1 MSVSQFGPESV
12 WPHNGYMTATEVPTV
27 GSTITTS
34 ASALVGIVREVVA
47 HDTTPN
53 LYRVRITVDAGTPDE
68 FDKWTMVR
76 VGSSRGT
83 ILGKPIPADAP
94 ASVAWYA
101 DDRG

>member
-1 MSVSQFGPESV
+1 MSS
-12 WPHNGYMTATEVPTV
+12 HEVPTV

-47 HDTTPN
+47 HDTTPD

-76 VGSSRGT
+76 VASASRGT
-83 ILGKPIPADAP
+83 ILGQPIPADAP